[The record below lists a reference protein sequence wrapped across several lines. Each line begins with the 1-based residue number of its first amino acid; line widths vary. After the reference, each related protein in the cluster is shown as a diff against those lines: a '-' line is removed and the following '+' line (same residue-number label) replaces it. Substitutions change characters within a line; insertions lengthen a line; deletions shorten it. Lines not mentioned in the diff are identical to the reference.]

1 MMSRIYR
8 PVAPLS
14 RFIDFFWFHKDLVST
29 HRLERVLP
37 EGTFELVINLDPIPR
52 KLFDRDDLRRYRKFR
67 RAWLSGTQSEFLVID
82 ALPCS
87 SMMGIHFRPGGA
99 APFLGMPAT
108 ELRDKV
114 IDTDAVWGTA
124 ADDLHERL
132 LEQPTPEAK
141 FQALEEFLLRLGRG
155 RLEFSAE
162 VGHTI
167 GRFMAVPHE
176 SSIRQMV
183 AELGISHK
191 QFIKRFRD
199 EVGLTPKR
207 FCRIRRFQQV
217 LRRIQQLK
225 AIEWADVAS
234 ACGYYDQAHFIH
246 DFHAFS
252 GLNPSAYLT
261 ERGEYLNFV
270 PIRR

>member
-1 MMSRIYR
+1 MISRLYR
-8 PVAPLS
+8 PMAPLS
-14 RFIDFFWFHKDLVST
+14 QFIEFFWFHQDYLST
-29 HRLERVLP
+29 HRMERVLP

-52 KLFDRDDLRRYRKFR
+52 KLFDRDNLNRYREFR
-67 RAWLSGTQSEFLVID
+67 RAWLSGTHSEFIVID
-82 ALPCS
+82 ALPCA

-108 ELRDKV
+108 ELTDQV
-114 IDTDAVWGTA
+114 IETDAVWGA
-124 ADDLHERL
+124 AANDLYQIL
-132 LEQPTPEAK
+132 LEQPTPDAK
-141 FQALEEFLLRLGRG
+141 FQALEKFLLRVARGRVEPSAAVRLALGRF
-155 RLEFSAE
+155 LA
-162 VGHTI
+162 
-167 GRFMAVPHE
+167 APHE
-176 SSIRQMV
+176 SSIGRIA

-191 QFIKRFRD
+191 HFIRRFRD

-217 LRRIQQLK
+217 LARIQQLK

-234 ACGYYDQAHFIH
+234 TCGYYDQAHFIH

-261 ERGEYLNFV
+261 ERGEYLNYV